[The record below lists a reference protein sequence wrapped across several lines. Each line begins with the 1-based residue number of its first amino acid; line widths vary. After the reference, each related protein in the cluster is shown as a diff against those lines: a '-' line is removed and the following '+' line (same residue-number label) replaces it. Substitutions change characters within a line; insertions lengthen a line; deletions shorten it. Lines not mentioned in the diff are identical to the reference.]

1 MRGSF
6 LLTGGVA
13 FAFMNLAKQFP
24 EDTGDRSALLE
35 SAAELLDSNLK
46 YLDQPNVKRDRQM
59 QIGFLLGATG
69 VHVTIYFL
77 FLDGLQCL
85 DVFPATMGEIS
96 RGG

>member
-35 SAAELLDSNLK
+35 SAAEPLASQWRLRDCSALPWPDAPGQDQSPTHMTNL
-46 YLDQPNVKRDRQM
+46 
-59 QIGFLLGATG
+59 T
-69 VHVTIYFL
+69 T
-77 FLDGLQCL
+77 
-85 DVFPATMGEIS
+85 
-96 RGG
+96 